1 MKTII
6 YGSKTFILENHAAID
21 LMTRAAERRDA
32 GQFEEAQSLLSSAI
46 RAEAG
51 LPIMEADL
59 ALAA

>member
-6 YGSKTFILENHAAID
+6 YGSKTFILENADAID
-21 LMTRAAERRDA
+21 LMTRAAERREA
-32 GQFEEAQSLLSSAI
+32 GQFEEAQKLLSSAI

-51 LPIMEADL
+51 LALEEAEL